1 MREENMVAA
10 QDIIQIFCEFIVARL
25 PMIQSQ
31 RFAKEQRNIH
41 TTCTRIDK
49 NQHSNIKACV

>member
-10 QDIIQIFCEFIVARL
+10 QDIIQIFCELIVARL

-31 RFAKEQRNIH
+31 RFAKEQSNNH
-41 TTCTRIDK
+41 TTCTCIDK
-49 NQHSNIKACV
+49 SQDSNIKACF